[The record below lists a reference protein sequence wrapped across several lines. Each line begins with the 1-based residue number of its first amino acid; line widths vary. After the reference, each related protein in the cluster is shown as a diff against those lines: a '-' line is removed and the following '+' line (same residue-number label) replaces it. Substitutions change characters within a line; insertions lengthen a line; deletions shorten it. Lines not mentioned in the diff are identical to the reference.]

1 MSLALD
7 PRELVP
13 PKGVLELTR
22 DLEKAGFEVWAVGGA
37 VRDAFLGHAH
47 LDWDL
52 ATSATPDQ
60 VRTVFGRKRTI
71 PVGIEFGTVKVFDGQ
86 GVLHEVTTFRR
97 DVRTDGRHAEVE
109 FGASLEEDLARRDFT
124 VNAIAF
130 SPSRRELVDPFGGR
144 KDLGA
149 RVIRAVGDPAARM
162 REDRLRALRALRFA
176 SRFDF
181 EIDPP
186 TWEAIR
192 DSAPHLTR
200 LSAERVK
207 QELEK
212 TMDQVKSPSI
222 AIARWRDAGAL
233 AVLVPELSAISGE
246 ALRALDCAAMPG
258 LASRPGRRLTRLAV
272 LFSEIK
278 PDDVFGVAARLRFSN
293 HDAHWI
299 ASLVGR
305 WQSLDSPIVGRL
317 AAGPPDATNVR
328 RWTAA
333 IGRTNLSSFFR
344 MASARWSAR
353 RDLRGSDDKVPAAR
367 AVHSLYRNS
376 LTAALREPLDLRD
389 LAIDGEDLRQVGI
402 APGPQLGTILSVL
415 LDQVLD
421 DPRLNTRDRLM
432 EEARRVHADEQGVRA
447 HRRKR

>member
-144 KDLGA
+144 KDLSA

-181 EIDPP
+181 EIDPL

-222 AIARWRDAGAL
+222 AMTRWRDAGAL
-233 AVLVPELSAISGE
+233 AVLVPELATISGE
-246 ALRALDCAAMPG
+246 ALRALDCAAMPA
-258 LASRPGRRLTRLAV
+258 LASKPGRRLTRMAV

-278 PDDVFGVAARLRFSN
+278 PADVFGVAARLRFSN
-293 HDAHWI
+293 NDAHWI

-317 AAGPPDATNVR
+317 AAGPPDATTVR

-333 IGRTNLSSFFR
+333 IGRTNLASFFR

-353 RDLRGSDDKVPAAR
+353 RDLPGHDDRVPAAR

-402 APGPQLGTILSVL
+402 APGPQLGRILSVL

-432 EEARRVHADEQGVRA
+432 EEARRVHADQEGVRE
-447 HRRKR
+447 HRSK